1 MLRERDY
8 NILRFIEKYK
18 AISLKNACRIFF
30 TGEYKSEEYRYRVAA
45 RRLQKL
51 ENKGILQSYR
61 NSYTDEK
68 IYYTNKKL
76 SPHSVFIQDFWRK
89 LLELDFNVLEFNT
102 NVSLM
107 NGQLKPDAFVLAKY
121 DDILVNYF
129 LEVDL
134 NHYTDKSKLIRY
146 EMFYKSDELTE
157 LCGTRK
163 PCLIITR
170 PTHSKDIRLTSK
182 LFDTVYTD
190 LKYTNLER
198 FLFED

>member
-8 NILRFIEKYK
+8 NILQFIEKYG
-18 AISLKNACRIFF
+18 AISLRNCCRIFF
-30 TGEYKSEEYRYRVAA
+30 TGEYKSETYRYRVAA
-45 RRLQKL
+45 RRLQTL
-51 ENKGILQSYR
+51 EKKGILQSYR

-76 SPHSVFIQDFWRK
+76 SPHNLFIQDFWRK
-89 LLELDFNVLEFNT
+89 LIEMGFKVLEFNT
-102 NVSLM
+102 NISLM
-107 NGQLKPDAFVLAKY
+107 KGQLKPDAFILAQY
-121 DDILVNYF
+121 GDIKVNYF

-134 NHYTDKSKLIRY
+134 NHYTRKDKIVIY
-146 EMFYKSDELTE
+146 EMFYKSDELRE
-157 LCGTRK
+157 LCSTRK

-170 PTHSKDIRLTSK
+170 PTHSKDLRYSSN
-182 LFDTVYTD
+182 LFDIVYTD

>member
-30 TGEYKSEEYRYRVAA
+30 DGEYKSEEYRYRVAA
-45 RRLQKL
+45 RRLLTL

-68 IYYTNKKL
+68 IYYTNKKI

-170 PTHSKDIRLTSK
+170 PTHSKDIRLSSK

>member
-8 NILRFIEKYK
+8 NILRFIEKYN
-18 AISLKNACRIFF
+18 AISLKNTCSIFF
-30 TGEYKSEEYRYRVAA
+30 DGEYKNEDYRYRVAA
-45 RRLQKL
+45 RRMQTL
-51 ENKGILQSYR
+51 EKKGILQSYR

-68 IYYTNKKL
+68 IYYTNNKI

-157 LCGTRK
+157 LCEGRK

-170 PTHSKDIRLTSK
+170 PTHGRDLRYSSNI
-182 LFDTVYTD
+182 FDTVYTD

>member
-8 NILRFIEKYK
+8 NILRFIEKYG
-18 AISLKNACRIFF
+18 AISLKNACSIFF
-30 TGEYKSEEYRYRVAA
+30 DGEYKNEDYRYRVAA
-45 RRLQKL
+45 RRMQTL
-51 ENKGILQSYR
+51 EKKGILQSYR

-89 LLELDFNVLEFNT
+89 LLELDFDVLEFNT

-107 NGQLKPDAFVLAKY
+107 NGQLKPDAFILASFE
-121 DDILVNYF
+121 DTLVNYF

-134 NHYTDKSKLIRY
+134 NHYTNKEKIVRY
-146 EMFYKSDELTE
+146 EMFYKSDELKE
-157 LCGTRK
+157 LCENRK

-170 PTHSKDIRLTSK
+170 STHGKDLRYSSK
-182 LFDTVYTD
+182 LFDTVYAD

>member
-1 MLRERDY
+1 MLKERDY
-8 NILRFIEKYK
+8 NILRFIEKYG
-18 AISLKNACRIFF
+18 AISLKNACSIFF

-45 RRLQKL
+45 RRMQTL
-51 ENKGILQSYR
+51 EEKGILQSYR

-68 IYYTNKKL
+68 IYYTNKKI

>member
-8 NILRFIEKYK
+8 NILRFIEKYG
-18 AISLKNACRIFF
+18 AISLKNACSIFF
-30 TGEYKSEEYRYRVAA
+30 DGEYKNEDYRYRVAA
-45 RRLQKL
+45 RRMQTL
-51 ENKGILQSYR
+51 EKKGILQSYR

-89 LLELDFNVLEFNT
+89 LLEMGFEVLEFNT

-107 NGQLKPDAFVLAKY
+107 KGQLKPDAFVLAEYEGIK
-121 DDILVNYF
+121 VNYF

-134 NHYTDKSKLIRY
+134 NHYTDKSKLVRY
-146 EMFYKSDELTE
+146 EMFYKSDELKK
-157 LCGTRK
+157 LCEWRK

-170 PTHSKDIRLTSK
+170 PTHGRDLRYTSK

-190 LKYTNLER
+190 LKYNNLER

>member
-8 NILRFIEKYK
+8 NILRFIEKYG
-18 AISLKNACRIFF
+18 AISLKNACSIFF
-30 TGEYKSEEYRYRVAA
+30 NGEYKNEDYRYRVAA
-45 RRLQKL
+45 RRMQTL
-51 ENKGILQSYR
+51 EKKGILQSYR

-76 SPHSVFIQDFWRK
+76 SPHNLFIQDFWRK
-89 LLELDFNVLEFNT
+89 LLEMGFEVLEFNT

-107 NGQLKPDAFVLAKY
+107 KGQLKPDAFVLAKY
-121 DDILVNYF
+121 DDILVNYI

-134 NHYTDKSKLIRY
+134 NHYTDKSKIVRY

-157 LCGTRK
+157 LCDTRK

-170 PTHSKDIRLTSK
+170 PTHSKDLRYSSS
-182 LFDTVYTD
+182 LFDIVYTD

>member
-30 TGEYKSEEYRYRVAA
+30 TGEYKSEEYRYRCAA
-45 RRLQKL
+45 RRMQRL
-51 ENKGILQSYR
+51 EELNILSSYR

-68 IYYTNKKL
+68 IYYTNKKI
-76 SPHSVFIQDFWRK
+76 SPHSVFIQDFWRI
-89 LLELDFNVLEFNT
+89 LLEMGFEVLEFNT

-121 DDILVNYF
+121 DDIKVNYF

-134 NHYTDKSKLIRY
+134 NHNTDKSKLIRY

>member
-8 NILRFIEKYK
+8 NILRFIEKYG

-30 TGEYKSEEYRYRVAA
+30 TGEYKSEEYRYRVAS
-45 RRLQKL
+45 RRLQILK
-51 ENKGILQSYR
+51 EKGILQSYR

-76 SPHSVFIQDFWRK
+76 SPHNLFIQDFWRK
-89 LLELDFNVLEFNT
+89 LIEIGFEVLEFNT
-102 NVSLM
+102 NISLM
-107 NGQLKPDAFVLAKY
+107 KGQLKPDAFIEAEIE
-121 DDILVNYF
+121 DIKVNYF

-134 NHYTDKSKLIRY
+134 NHYTDKNKLIRY
-146 EMFYKSDELTE
+146 EMFYKSDELKE

-163 PCLIITR
+163 PCFIIAR
-170 PTHSKDIRLTSK
+170 PTHGKDLRYNSK

-190 LKYTNLER
+190 LKYTNLEN

>member
-45 RRLQKL
+45 RRLLTL

-68 IYYTNKKL
+68 IYYTNKKI
-76 SPHSVFIQDFWRK
+76 SPHSVFIQDFWRV
-89 LLELDFNVLEFNT
+89 LLEMGFEVLEFNT

-134 NHYTDKSKLIRY
+134 SHYTDKSKLIRY

-170 PTHSKDIRLTSK
+170 PTHSKDIRLSSK

>member
-1 MLRERDY
+1 MLKERDY
-8 NILRFIEKYK
+8 NILRFIEKYG
-18 AISLKNACRIFF
+18 AISLKNACSIFF
-30 TGEYKSEEYRYRVAA
+30 TGEYKSEEYRYRCAA
-45 RRLQKL
+45 RRMQRL
-51 ENKGILQSYR
+51 EELNILSSYR

-68 IYYTNKKL
+68 IYYKNKKI

-89 LLELDFNVLEFNT
+89 LLEMGFEVLEFNT

-107 NGQLKPDAFVLAKY
+107 NGQLKPDALVLAKY
-121 DDILVNYF
+121 DDILVQYF

-170 PTHSKDIRLTSK
+170 PTHSKDIRLSSK

>member
-8 NILRFIEKYK
+8 NILRFIEKYG

-30 TGEYKSEEYRYRVAA
+30 TGEYKSEEYRYRVTA
-45 RRLQKL
+45 RRLQTL

-170 PTHSKDIRLTSK
+170 PTHGKDLRYSSK